1 MSEMRK
7 EFEAKEQ
14 RLSDKITEL
23 QNQLVMAQSLKYR
36 ELEQSL
42 NSHKQSIISAQVLD
56 ISHLSRARNTLDEIA
71 GNTMYNQLATG

>member
-23 QNQLVMAQSLKYR
+23 QNQLAMAQSLKYR
-36 ELEQSL
+36 ELE
-42 NSHKQSIISAQVLD
+42 
-56 ISHLSRARNTLDEIA
+56 
-71 GNTMYNQLATG
+71 